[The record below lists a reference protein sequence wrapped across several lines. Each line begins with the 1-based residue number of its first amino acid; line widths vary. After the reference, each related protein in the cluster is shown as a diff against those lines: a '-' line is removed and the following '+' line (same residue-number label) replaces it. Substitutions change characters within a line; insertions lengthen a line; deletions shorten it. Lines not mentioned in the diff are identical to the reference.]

1 MSPDSPVTAITMLSE
16 MGKVLVSSSYS
27 RRNEKRLHK
36 CLAHITTSPTIS
48 YKFNV
53 MSSNTEFIDLLFKFY
68 LDDEDGVGVGLVG
81 GDEGELAEDGRDGAL
96 HFEVFADK

>member
-1 MSPDSPVTAITMLSE
+1 
-16 MGKVLVSSSYS
+16 
-27 RRNEKRLHK
+27 
-36 CLAHITTSPTIS
+36 
-48 YKFNV
+48 